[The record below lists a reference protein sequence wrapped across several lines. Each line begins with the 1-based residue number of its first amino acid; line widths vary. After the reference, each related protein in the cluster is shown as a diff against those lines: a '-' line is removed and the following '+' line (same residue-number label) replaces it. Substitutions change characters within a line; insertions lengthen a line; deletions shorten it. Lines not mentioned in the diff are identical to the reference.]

1 MFSLSEC
8 KNVWMQNNVWKR
20 VTGDKG
26 ESAENA
32 FHSGKAEL
40 Y

>member
-1 MFSLSEC
+1 
-8 KNVWMQNNVWKR
+8 MQNSVWKR

-26 ESAENA
+26 ESAGNA